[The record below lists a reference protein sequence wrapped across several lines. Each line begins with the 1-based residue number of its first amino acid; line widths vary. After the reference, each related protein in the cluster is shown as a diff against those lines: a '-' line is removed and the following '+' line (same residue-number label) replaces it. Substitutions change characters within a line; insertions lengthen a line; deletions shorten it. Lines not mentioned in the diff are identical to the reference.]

1 MAGRQEKPWT
11 VITREVALEK
21 YKEYLTMNWK
31 NEANCNPKVTKHL
44 KATHP
49 GTFQFV
55 EIGALDADGI
65 EAAIAATD
73 ETNPD
78 RVPFHANK
86 SETTGTISL
95 TRLVTK
101 HPALRTPRGR
111 IRRFPLQ
118 FRTENGVSFLAIN
131 LKESF
136 TEPSPV
142 NKKGEKKSKEE
153 QKPGND
159 ASGEV
164 AAADETKK

>member
-131 LKESF
+131 LKGSF
-136 TEPSPV
+136 TEPSPGRRSMSESQP
-142 NKKGEKKSKEE
+142 K
-153 QKPGND
+153 QD
-159 ASGEV
+159 ATG
-164 AAADETKK
+164 ETKAQ